1 MSASAPAA
9 RSAWPSARPAA
20 SRLLR
25 RAGIGLV
32 AGLAASVALV
42 ATSRSGTAAL
52 AVAAAVGAAYGA
64 WFRFPRRAYVDSM
77 MTAAALGIPLWALVS
92 VVLFPILSGQRPMWT
107 AEGMRALVPH
117 LVGWVL
123 FGAALGLAS
132 QAASDAAAR
141 WLGPEPVPEPPP
153 EPRKRRILV
162 LGGGFAGVET
172 AASLERVFGADRS
185 VAITLVSDTNALLFT
200 PMLAEVAGSSLE
212 PTHISSPIRT
222 SLRRTQVVRGPVAS
236 VDLAARRVS
245 VASDPPVTL
254 SYDQLV
260 LALGAVTN
268 HLGLEN
274 VARHTLGFKSL
285 REAIRIRNQV
295 IDAFERAEV
304 ESDPSR
310 RRELLTFVVAGGGFA
325 GVELAGA
332 LNDFARG
339 MLADYPGL
347 RSDELAVVLIH
358 PGDRIL
364 PELSPQLAAY
374 ALERMTARGVAF
386 RLGARVA
393 DARPGAFVLKSG
405 EEIRG
410 HTLVWTAGSTPHPI
424 LKTLPLERSRRG
436 AVIVDEHLAVPGHE
450 GVWAAGDCA
459 AVTDARTKEP
469 CPPTA
474 QFALR
479 EARVLAGNIRAAL
492 TGGRSEP
499 FHFEALGA
507 LCVVGHHTACAELRV
522 PFTRRRVR
530 FSGLLAWLLWRSIY
544 VAKLPGLERKVR
556 VLSDWTLELFF
567 PRDIVQTID
576 LSEPPLAPAAGDK
589 PAGCGAGAPQPLPAL
604 VQPTPSAGPY
614 GA

>member
-1 MSASAPAA
+1 MSTTAPPLRA
-9 RSAWPSARPAA
+9 AWPAGSARP

-32 AGLAASVALV
+32 GGLLS
-42 ATSRSGTAAL
+42 SAAL
-52 AVAAAVGAAYGA
+52 LVTLRLGTSALALGAIVGIGYGA

-92 VVLFPILSGQRPMWT
+92 VVILPVLSGQRPMWT
-107 AEGMRALVPH
+107 AAGMRALLPH

-123 FGAALGLAS
+123 FGAVLGLAS
-132 QAASDAAAR
+132 QAASDAVER
-141 WLGPEPVPEPPP
+141 WLGPEPVPPPAP
-153 EPRKRRILV
+153 EPHKRRIV
-162 LGGGFAGVET
+162 ILGGGFAGVTT
-172 AASLERVFGADRS
+172 AEHLERLFGADRS

-222 SLRRTQVVRGPVAS
+222 SVRRTQVVRGPVS
-236 VDLAARRVS
+236 SIDLRARRVV
-245 VASDPPVTL
+245 VASDPPVML
-254 SYDQLV
+254 PFDYLV
-260 LALGAVTN
+260 LTLGSVTN
-268 HLGLEN
+268 HRGLEN
-274 VARHTLGFKSL
+274 VARHTLGFKTL
-285 REAIRIRNQV
+285 REAMRIRNQV
-295 IDAFERAEV
+295 IDSFERAEI
-304 ESDPSR
+304 ESDPVR

-332 LNDFARG
+332 LNDLARG
-339 MLADYPGL
+339 MLADYPAL
-347 RSDELAVVLIH
+347 QTDDLAIILVH

-364 PELSPQLAAY
+364 PELSPQLATY
-374 ALERMTARGVAF
+374 ALTRMAARGVTF
-386 RLGARVA
+386 RLGERVA

-410 HTLVWTAGSTPHPI
+410 QTLVWTAGSTPHPL
-424 LKTLPLERSRRG
+424 LKALPFERSKRG
-436 AVIVDEHLAVPGHE
+436 AVVVDEHLAVPGHP

-459 AVTDARTKEP
+459 AIIDARTKEP

-479 EARVLAGNIRAAL
+479 EGRTLAENIHAAL
-492 TGGRSEP
+492 TSCSPKP
-499 FHFEALGA
+499 FHFDALGA

-522 PFTRRRVR
+522 PFTRRHVR
-530 FSGLLAWLLWRSIY
+530 FSGLLAWMMWRFIY
-544 VAKLPGLERKVR
+544 LVKLPGLERKVR

-576 LSEPPLAPAAGDK
+576 LSEPAQEK
-589 PAGCGAGAPQPLPAL
+589 
-604 VQPTPSAGPY
+604 SR
-614 GA
+614 

>member
-1 MSASAPAA
+1 MSASEPVV
-9 RSAWPSARPAA
+9 RTAWPSARPGP

-25 RAGIGLV
+25 RAGVGLASGLV
-32 AGLAASVALV
+32 ASAALV
-42 ATSRSGTAAL
+42 VTLRLGFTAI
-52 AVAAAVGAAYGA
+52 AVAAAVGIAHGV
-64 WFRFPRRAYVDSM
+64 WFCFPRRAYLDSM
-77 MTAAALGIPLWALVS
+77 MTAAALAIPLWSLMS
-92 VVLFPILSGQRPMWT
+92 VVLFPVLSGQHPMWT
-107 AEGMRALVPH
+107 AAGMRALVPH

-123 FGAALGLAS
+123 FGAALGLAA
-132 QAASDAAAR
+132 QAASDAADR
-141 WLGPEPVPEPPP
+141 WLGPEPIPVPPP
-153 EPRKRRILV
+153 EPQKRRILV

-172 AASLERVFGADRS
+172 AVSLERVFGADRS
-185 VAITLVSDTNALLFT
+185 IVITLVSDTNALLFT

-222 SLRRTQVVRGPVAS
+222 TLRRTQVVRGPVTR
-236 VDLAARRVS
+236 VDLAAKRVV
-245 VASDPPVTL
+245 VACDPPVTL
-254 SYDQLV
+254 AYDQLV

-268 HLGLEN
+268 HLGLVN

-285 REAIRIRNQV
+285 REAMRIRNQV

-304 ESDPSR
+304 ETDPER

-339 MLADYPGL
+339 MLADFPDL
-347 RSDELAVVLIH
+347 RPEELAIVLVH

-374 ALERMTARGVAF
+374 ALERMAARGVTF
-386 RLGARVA
+386 RLGERVA
-393 DARPGAFVLKSG
+393 DARQGAFVLKSG

-424 LKTLPLERSRRG
+424 LKTLPLDRSKRG
-436 AVIVDEHLAVPGHE
+436 AVVVDEHLAVPGQE

-459 AVTDARTKEP
+459 AIVDARTKEP

-479 EARVLAGNIRAAL
+479 EARTLAENIHAAL
-492 TGGRSEP
+492 TGGQP
-499 FHFEALGA
+499 KAFHFDALGA

-522 PFTRRRVR
+522 PFTRRNVR
-530 FSGLLAWLLWRSIY
+530 FSGLLAWLMWRSIY

-576 LSEPPLAPAAGDK
+576 LSEPARLQGPAAADK
-589 PAGCGAGAPQPLPAL
+589 PP
-604 VQPTPSAGPY
+604 PY
-614 GA
+614 AA

>member
-1 MSASAPAA
+1 VSAAA
-9 RSAWPSARPAA
+9 STVRAAWPSLRPGV

-25 RAGIGLV
+25 RAGIGLLSGLV
-32 AGLAASVALV
+32 ASAALV
-42 ATSRSGTAAL
+42 TTLHLGAGAII
-52 AVAAAVGAAYGA
+52 VAAAVGIGYGA
-64 WFRFPRRAYVDSM
+64 WFRFPRGAYIDSL
-77 MTAAALGIPLWALVS
+77 MTAAVLGIPLWSTVS
-92 VVLFPILSGQRPMWT
+92 VVLLPLLSGQDPMWT
-107 AEGMRALVPH
+107 AAGMRALLPH

-141 WLGPEPVPEPPP
+141 WLGPEPIPPAP
-153 EPRKRRILV
+153 PQPLARRILV

-172 AASLERVFGADRS
+172 AANLERLFGADRS
-185 VAITLVSDTNALLFT
+185 VALTLVSDTNALLFT

-222 SLRRTQVVRGPVAS
+222 SLRRTQVLRGPVSS
-236 VDLAARRVS
+236 VDLVGRRVV

-254 SYDQLV
+254 AYDQLV
-260 LALGAVTN
+260 LALGSVTN

-274 VARHTLGFKSL
+274 VARHTAGFKSL
-285 REAIRIRNQV
+285 REAMRIRNQV
-295 IDAFERAEV
+295 IDAFERADAET
-304 ESDPSR
+304 DPPR

-332 LNDFARG
+332 LNDFSRG
-339 MLADYPGL
+339 MLADYPRL
-347 RSDELAVVLIH
+347 RPKDLAIVVVH

-374 ALERMTARGVAF
+374 ALERMAARGVTF

-393 DARPGAFVLKSG
+393 DARPGAFILKSG
-405 EEIRG
+405 EELRG
-410 HTLVWTAGSTPHPI
+410 HLLVWTAGSTPHPI
-424 LKTLPLERSRRG
+424 LKTLPVERSKRG
-436 AVIVDEHLAVPGHE
+436 AVVVDGHLAVPGHD
-450 GVWAAGDCA
+450 GVWAVGDCA
-459 AVTDARTKEP
+459 TIVDARSKEP

-479 EARVLAGNIRAAL
+479 EARFLAENIHAAL
-492 TGGRSEP
+492 TGGRAKA
-499 FHFEALGA
+499 FHFDALGA

-522 PFTRRRVR
+522 PFTRRYVR
-530 FSGLLAWLLWRSIY
+530 FSGLLAWFMWRSIY

-576 LSEPPLAPAAGDK
+576 LSEPAR
-589 PAGCGAGAPQPLPAL
+589 
-604 VQPTPSAGPY
+604 PTPTPQDP
-614 GA
+614 

>member
-1 MSASAPAA
+1 
-9 RSAWPSARPAA
+9 
-20 SRLLR
+20 
-25 RAGIGLV
+25 
-32 AGLAASVALV
+32 
-42 ATSRSGTAAL
+42 
-52 AVAAAVGAAYGA
+52 
-64 WFRFPRRAYVDSM
+64 M
-77 MTAAALGIPLWALVS
+77 MTAAALGIPLWALLS
-92 VVLFPILSGQRPMWT
+92 VVVSPLLSGGHPMWT
-107 AEGMRALVPH
+107 AAGMRALVPQ

-141 WLGPEPVPEPPP
+141 WLGPEPAPLPPP
-153 EPRKRRILV
+153 EPRKRRILI

-172 AASLERVFGADRS
+172 AANLERVFGADRS

-222 SLRRTQVVRGPVAS
+222 SLRRTQVVRGPVTS
-236 VDLAARRVS
+236 VDLAARRVV

-254 SYDQLV
+254 AYDELV
-260 LALGAVTN
+260 LALGSVTN

-274 VARHTLGFKSL
+274 VAHHTLGFKSL
-285 REAIRIRNQV
+285 REAMRIRNQV

-304 ESDPSR
+304 ETDPER

-339 MLADYPGL
+339 MLTDYPGL
-347 RSDELAVVLIH
+347 RPEELAIVLVH
-358 PGDRIL
+358 PGERIL
-364 PELSPQLAAY
+364 PELSAELGAY
-374 ALERMTARGVAF
+374 ALTRMAARGVTF
-386 RLGARVA
+386 RLGERVA
-393 DARPGAFVLKSG
+393 DARPGVFVLRSG

-424 LKTLPLERSRRG
+424 LKTLPVERSKRG
-436 AVIVDEHLAVPGHE
+436 AVLVDEHLAVPGQD

-459 AVTDARTKEP
+459 AIVDARTKEP

-479 EARVLAGNIRAAL
+479 EARTLAENIHASL
-492 TGGRSEP
+492 TGGRP
-499 FHFEALGA
+499 KAFHFDALGA

-522 PFTRRRVR
+522 PFTRRHVR
-530 FSGLLAWLLWRSIY
+530 FSGLLAWFLWRSIY

-556 VLSDWTLELFF
+556 VVSDWTLELFF

-576 LSEPPLAPAAGDK
+576 LSEPARPAPASRD
-589 PAGCGAGAPQPLPAL
+589 
-604 VQPTPSAGPY
+604 S
-614 GA
+614 

>member
-1 MSASAPAA
+1 MSASAPVV
-9 RSAWPSARPAA
+9 RGAWPA
-20 SRLLR
+20 SRPRPSRSVR
-25 RAGIGLV
+25 RAAIGLV
-32 AGLAASVALV
+32 AGFVASAALV
-42 ATSRSGTAAL
+42 YTLRIG
-52 AVAAAVGAAYGA
+52 AAAVAVAVTVGIAYGS
-64 WFRFPRRAYVDSM
+64 WFRFPRRAYVDNM
-77 MTAAALGIPLWALVS
+77 MTAAALGIPLWAIFS
-92 VVLFPILSGQRPMWT
+92 VVLFPLLSGGHPMWT
-107 AEGMRALVPH
+107 AAGMRALVPH

-123 FGAALGLAS
+123 FGAALGLAA
-132 QAASDAAAR
+132 QAVSDGAAR
-141 WLGPEPVPEPPP
+141 WLGPEPAPPPPP
-153 EPRKRRILV
+153 EPRKRRILI

-222 SLRRTQVVRGPVAS
+222 SLRRTQVVRGPVTS
-236 VDLAARRVS
+236 VDLAARRAVI
-245 VASDPPVTL
+245 ASDPPVTL
-254 SYDQLV
+254 AYDELV
-260 LALGAVTN
+260 LALGSVTN

-285 REAIRIRNQV
+285 REAMRIRNQV
-295 IDAFERAEV
+295 IDAFERAEI
-304 ESDPSR
+304 ETDPER

-339 MLADYPGL
+339 MLADFPGL
-347 RSDELAVVLIH
+347 APEELAIVLVH

-374 ALERMTARGVAF
+374 ALERMAARGVTF
-386 RLGARVA
+386 RLGERVA

-405 EEIRG
+405 EELRG

-424 LKTLPLERSRRG
+424 LKTLPVERSKRG
-436 AVIVDEHLAVPGHE
+436 AVVVDEHLAVPGQD

-459 AVTDARTKEP
+459 AIVDARTKEP

-479 EARVLAGNIRAAL
+479 EARTLAENIHASL
-492 TGGRSEP
+492 TAGRPKP
-499 FHFEALGA
+499 FHFDALGA

-522 PFTRRRVR
+522 PFTRRHVR
-530 FSGLLAWLLWRSIY
+530 FSGLLAWFLWRSIY

-576 LSEPPLAPAAGDK
+576 LSEPARPAPAPRD
-589 PAGCGAGAPQPLPAL
+589 
-604 VQPTPSAGPY
+604 S
-614 GA
+614 